1 MDAQPDDGARLGPPQ
16 PRFDQQELHNLL
28 CSLSD
33 ELCRPL
39 ASLRTGFDLLL
50 GDGPAEFSAAQKGHV
65 GTMRTLCDDLLR
77 LTRSYLDYAEV
88 IRGTRA
94 PNLGTFSIRA
104 LVHEI
109 DRTFGASARDK
120 GLDWSA
126 EAVDG
131 DVLVV
136 TDASRCQQ
144 IFAALVSNAV
154 KFTPAGGRVR
164 VEGKADDESW
174 SLTVADDGPGV
185 PPEQQERIFEPF
197 YRLNRDEHSSTEG
210 NGLGLSIGLELAN
223 QLQGRIL
230 LDSDEGRG
238 VVVRVVFPRIPAPAP
253 APAPVAG
260 SRRTGVDR
268 H

>member
-1 MDAQPDDGARLGPPQ
+1 MDAQPDAGVPQ

-50 GDGPAEFSAAQKGHV
+50 GDGPAEFSATQKGHV

-94 PNLGTFSIRA
+94 PSLGTFSIRA
-104 LVHEI
+104 LVHEV

-131 DVLVV
+131 EVLVV

-144 IFAALVSNAV
+144 IFAALVSNAI

-164 VEGKADDESW
+164 VEGRAEADSW

-185 PPEQQERIFEPF
+185 PSAQHQRIFEPF
-197 YRLNRDEHSSTEG
+197 YRLNREEHSSADG

-223 QLQGRIL
+223 QLQGRII
-230 LDSDEGRG
+230 LDSEEGCG
-238 VVVRVVFPRIPAPAP
+238 VVVRVVFPRAAPSPPPPAHSRGA
-253 APAPVAG
+253 
-260 SRRTGVDR
+260 RRTEADR

>member
-1 MDAQPDDGARLGPPQ
+1 MDAQPDDGAHLSAPLGPPQ

-136 TDASRCQQ
+136 TDAS
-144 IFAALVSNAV
+144 S
-154 KFTPAGGRVR
+154 
-164 VEGKADDESW
+164 
-174 SLTVADDGPGV
+174 
-185 PPEQQERIFEPF
+185 
-197 YRLNRDEHSSTEG
+197 
-210 NGLGLSIGLELAN
+210 
-223 QLQGRIL
+223 
-230 LDSDEGRG
+230 
-238 VVVRVVFPRIPAPAP
+238 
-253 APAPVAG
+253 
-260 SRRTGVDR
+260 SRRPGAVCASRGRPTTSPGA
-268 H
+268 